1 MPGFYASGFLY
12 HPASGQILLQQ
23 QNSPGKAA
31 TWSLLGSL
39 ARNGETSQ
47 ENFQRLVQTFLKI
60 KLSTSAI
67 HFVYDYF
74 HKGLH
79 KKHHVSYAE
88 VEKLNVFP
96 PTKKMVFAWFSIKE
110 ITKLP
115 LSAQTKQ
122 DIIVGQRVIDSSVR
136 KKAGELTIG

>member
-1 MPGFYASGFLY
+1 MQSFYASGFLY
-12 HPASGQILLQQ
+12 HPDSGQILLQQ
-23 QNSPGKAA
+23 QQPFGKAA

-39 ARNGETSQ
+39 ARDGETSQ
-47 ENFQRLVQTFLKI
+47 ESFQRLVQTFLKI

-88 VEKLNVFP
+88 VEKLRDFP
-96 PTKKMVFAWFSIKE
+96 PAKKTIFAWFSLKE
-110 ITKLP
+110 ISKLS
-115 LSAQTKQ
+115 LSAETKQ

-136 KKAGELTIG
+136 KKAGERTIG